1 MHEELANII
10 NDLPEFSKYLKIV
23 TKSNG
28 IAPFVFNAEQLL
40 LHNFIENQIEKE
52 GKARIIILKARQLG
66 ISTYVAARLFVKT
79 MFKSGVRTFI
89 LTHLSDTTDNLF
101 GMVKCFYEHLPEPL
115 KVPVKSDNRRNL
127 LFESINSG
135 YKVGTAGSVG
145 VGVGGTLRYFHGSE
159 VARWANPKEHVAGIM
174 ESIPGGDGTEIILE
188 STAFDIGNYFHE
200 KWNDA
205 VDGRSEYKPF
215 FLGWNQHLE
224 YKKSYELD
232 FALTEEEDFLSKTY
246 NLSKEQILWRRSKIS
261 EMGRDGEWRFKR
273 EYPINPE
280 EAFSTP
286 VSNSVILPQYIIA
299 ASKCTA
305 IQKNGPRI
313 IGIDPAWEGDDKTV
327 IIKRQ
332 GATFEIL
339 GVMEGKDTSFVY
351 GQARSIILKF
361 SQSTVVIDKTGMPG
375 VYDLLKNDDS
385 IKVSARVIG
394 INFAEKAKNSDRYA
408 NKRAEM
414 YFELAEFLEK
424 NHGIVNIPDN
434 SMLIK
439 ELMSIQYQFD
449 NKGRFRLID
458 KSLIKSKLGHSPDFA
473 DAIALT
479 FCNDSVFNAAKIDRT
494 PFQAKISVF
503 GK

>member
-1 MHEELANII
+1 
-10 NDLPEFSKYLKIV
+10 
-23 TKSNG
+23 
-28 IAPFVFNAEQLL
+28 
-40 LHNFIENQIEKE
+40 
-52 GKARIIILKARQLG
+52 
-66 ISTYVAARLFVKT
+66 
-79 MFKSGVRTFI
+79 
-89 LTHLSDTTDNLF
+89 
-101 GMVKCFYEHLPEPL
+101 
-115 KVPVKSDNRRNL
+115 
-127 LFESINSG
+127 
-135 YKVGTAGSVG
+135 
-145 VGVGGTLRYFHGSE
+145 
-159 VARWANPKEHVAGIM
+159 
-174 ESIPGGDGTEIILE
+174 
-188 STAFDIGNYFHE
+188 
-200 KWNDA
+200 
-205 VDGRSEYKPF
+205 
-215 FLGWNQHLE
+215 
-224 YKKSYELD
+224 
-232 FALTEEEDFLSKTY
+232 
-246 NLSKEQILWRRSKIS
+246 
-261 EMGRDGEWRFKR
+261 MGRDGEWRFKR

-305 IQKNGPRI
+305 IQKNGPII

-408 NKRAEM
+408 NKRAEV